1 MVSTRLTQQTR
12 LLVLILT
19 TAIMIATRAL
29 TFSDARN
36 EAAVFESQ
44 LTNAATTATAVIRT
58 PKRVFLT
65 ILYETAGS
73 CPENCYSLQSL
84 LPPNIKW
91 RNKVFNSTS
100 HLETMDINTDVLF
113 IARNKLSPVSRL
125 VQWTLS
131 HRRKGFSVGILV
143 MADEKNTFG
152 TSALFAFDYVLRN
165 YYFEETA
172 QSDAEPRVPLRA
184 LGNATCTN
192 QVVSRIPEHP
202 IPISKRNFKQHE
214 QPWLGYHWA
223 FLLATPNNMDSR
235 HAPGSHWPASK
246 RDNPCAWSGSLRSD
260 RMEMTQIM
268 HTEFPECKLNIEK
281 QFMDGLS
288 AYWYSDML
296 TSTTFGLNPSGN
308 NPECHRLFEIME
320 NGAIPVMLRSDFLT
334 RTFAPVPGLVVGS
347 WSEAVDA
354 MKMLL
359 RSPARLDAMQQD
371 VLIWHARMKECM
383 RGDLE
388 KILFTALSS

>member
-29 TFSDARN
+29 TFSDVRN
-36 EAAVFESQ
+36 EAALESQ
-44 LTNAATTATAVIRT
+44 LTNAATAAVVRT

-65 ILYETAGS
+65 ILYEAAGS

-84 LPPNIKW
+84 LPPNIMW
-91 RNKVFNSTS
+91 QNKVFNNTS

-113 IARNKLSPVSRL
+113 IARKKLSPVSTL
-125 VQWTLS
+125 VQWTVN

-172 QSDAEPRVPLRA
+172 QSDAEPQVPLRA
-184 LGNATCTN
+184 LGNATCAN
-192 QVVSRIPEHP
+192 QVSPIPEHP
-202 IPISKRNFKQHE
+202 TPISKRNFKQHQ

-223 FLLATPNNMDSR
+223 FLLATPSNMDSR

-246 RDNPCAWSGSLRSD
+246 RANPCAWSGSLRSD
-260 RMEMTQIM
+260 RLEMTQIM
-268 HTEFPECKLNIEK
+268 HTEFSACVLNIEK

-296 TSTTFGLNPSGN
+296 SSTTFALNPSGN

-354 MKMLL
+354 MKTLL
-359 RSPARLDAMQQD
+359 KSPARLDAMQQD
-371 VLIWHARMKECM
+371 VLTWHSRMKECM
-383 RGDLE
+383 REDLE
-388 KILFTALSS
+388 RILFAALSS